1 MGKSDDDCD
10 PPPVNTNEFFLPG
23 SGLSALLIHGLTG
36 TPYEMRA
43 LGERLAAA
51 GIRVHG
57 VRLAGHG
64 GGPEEL
70 GEVTHTNWYESV
82 VEGFERLRAYDD
94 PNVVIGLSM
103 GAVLAARLAIDQR
116 EAFAA
121 VVMLSPAF
129 YLPFWTRAALRVMRP
144 AINLASRIY
153 IHQQSGSDI
162 HDAAARRIH
171 PGNRLIP
178 LRAALSL
185 TELSEQVRPKLP
197 ELVQPTLVI
206 HSRRDHTC
214 PFDKNT
220 DLLLSQ
226 LGCADKRLVPLDES
240 FHVITVDS
248 ERELVERETLEFVL
262 SFRATHSVR
271 AAGGF
276 G

>member
-1 MGKSDDDCD
+1 MNQSDDDGG
-10 PPPVNTNEFFLPG
+10 PLPVDTNEFFLPG

-36 TPYEMRA
+36 TPYEMRL

-51 GIRVHG
+51 GVRVHG

-64 GGPEEL
+64 GAPEEL
-70 GEVTHTNWYESV
+70 GEVTHANWYESV
-82 VEGFERLRAYDD
+82 VEAFEHLRAYDE

-116 EAFAA
+116 EAVSA

-129 YLPFWTRAALRVMRP
+129 YLPLWMRAVLRLLRP
-144 AINLASRIY
+144 AINLADQVY
-153 IHQQSGSDI
+153 IRQQNSSDI
-162 HDAAARRIH
+162 HDAAARRVH
-171 PGNRLIP
+171 PTTRLIP
-178 LRAALSL
+178 LRAALNL
-185 TELSEQVRPKLP
+185 IELSDQVRVHLP

-220 DLLLSQ
+220 EFLMKH
-226 LGCADKRLVPLDES
+226 LGSRTKRLVTLDES

-248 ERELVERETLEFVL
+248 ERERVAQETLDFIL
-262 SFRATHSVR
+262 PFRRLEQVCTM
-271 AAGGF
+271 AGTG
-276 G
+276 